1 MKNRLYGNF
10 TGNCLFLQFF
20 LLMWLIAFQA
30 FSQQNGQK
38 DLLTTN
44 YPKDKLNEILLSKDD
59 WKPFPT
65 IQDRDSWEGLSEA
78 QKSEI
83 LENGEKALQY
93 EWPSLKATMFLE
105 FARIGNR
112 SNFQNVRS
120 ERRNMVA
127 DLLLAELVEN
137 KGRFTDQL
145 VNGIWLICE
154 ESYWGVPAHLYLQ
167 KDGPGLP
174 NVEEPTVDLFAAQTA
189 NLLAWTDYLLNEK
202 LDEVSPLIRP
212 RIFKETDE
220 RILTPNLERD
230 DFWWMGFSDRIVNNW
245 NPWINSNWLSAALLL
260 ERDEERRK
268 KAVNKI
274 ILSLDKF
281 LNPYPADGGCDEG
294 PSYWGHAGGSLFDCL
309 ELLYSATDGKFD
321 VYENQLVKNIG
332 TYLYKVYID
341 KDYFVNFADAAAKV
355 TISSDLVYRYGKRIN
370 DDNLKA
376 FGAYMAKNQQK
387 EKSER
392 GIDRKLFALFN
403 AEEIEAAEASLPNVR
418 DSYFEDLQVMTARSV
433 SGSSKSLYLAAKGGH
448 NAESH
453 NHNDIGNFIVYV
465 KGNPAIIDAGS
476 GTYTRKTFSSQRYEL
491 WNNQSGYHNLP
502 TVNGVMQPAGREFKA
517 ENVKYKGTNSYA
529 QFSLN
534 IEDAYPEEAGITSWK
549 RTIRLTR
556 GKNIALVDKFK
567 LSQATKDISM
577 NFLTP
582 CEVIL
587 AESGEIR
594 LRYKGENAKES
605 FTLYINY
612 DPASFQPEVQEIVL
626 DQPEDGRIKSV
637 WGESLKRVQ
646 LVSKKS
652 VSSGTWKI
660 LMSSY

>member
-10 TGNCLFLQFF
+10 TVNCLFLQFL
-20 LLMWLIAFQA
+20 LLMWLISSQA

-65 IQDRDSWEGLSEA
+65 IQERESWEGLSEA

-502 TVNGVMQPAGREFKA
+502 TVNGVMQQAGREFKA

-567 LSQATKDISM
+567 LTQATKDISM

-646 LVSKKS
+646 LISKKS